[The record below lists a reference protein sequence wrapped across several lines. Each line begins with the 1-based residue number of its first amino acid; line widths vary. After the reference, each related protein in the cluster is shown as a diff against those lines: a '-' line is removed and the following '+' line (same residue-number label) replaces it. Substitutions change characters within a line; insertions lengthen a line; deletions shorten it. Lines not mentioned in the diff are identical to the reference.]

1 MRALRNRYRSGKKQL
16 IWLTLLLVA
25 IFALSAPLYTS
36 PYMLRVLQMFF
47 FSVGLALSW
56 NILGGYAG
64 YWSFGHTVFIGIGA
78 FVAGKLALILGPHT
92 SSTLLFL
99 LSIVAGGL
107 ASCLLALILS
117 YPLLRL
123 RGIYFAIAMLGV
135 AELGAELASNVD
147 AIGGGMGLMLPAIS
161 PPNMEPAVFFYY
173 LFLIVVVVITG
184 VAAWIKFSKFGYG
197 LISIREDEDTAK
209 MLGVPTE
216 TYKTLSFL
224 ISSSLIGVLGVV
236 YGYYLGYFTTASVIR
251 VDFSLNMILHSLIGG
266 IGTLIGPIIGAAV
279 MVTLTK
285 VVLGKLLDIHILI
298 TGILVITIVLL
309 VPSGFIG
316 TLKNLIA
323 RRSAMAMEAGD
334 QKEDA
339 SSQEAQAAE

>member
-1 MRALRNRYRSGKKQL
+1 MSAPQNGFYTRKKPL
-16 IWLTLLLVA
+16 IWLAVA
-25 IFALSAPLYTS
+25 VVGIFALSAPLYTS
-36 PYMLRVLQMFF
+36 PFMLRVLQMFF

-78 FVAGKLALILGPHT
+78 FVAGKLALVLGPHT
-92 SSTLLFL
+92 NNILLFL
-99 LSIVAGGL
+99 LSLAAGGL
-107 ASCLLALILS
+107 ASCLLALLLS

-147 AIGGGMGLMLPAIS
+147 AIGGGMGLMLPVIS
-161 PPNMEPAVFFYY
+161 PADMEPAVFFYY
-173 LFLIVVVVITG
+173 LFLIAVIVVII
-184 VAAWIKFSKFGYG
+184 VAAWIKYSKFGYG

-216 TYKTLSFL
+216 KYKTLSFL
-224 ISSSLIGVLGVV
+224 ISSSLVGVLGVV

-251 VDFSLNMILHSLIGG
+251 VDFSLNMILHALIGG

-285 VVLGKLLDIHILI
+285 VVLGRLLDIHILI

-316 TLKNLIA
+316 TFKNMIA
-323 RRSAMAMEAGD
+323 RRTAMAVEAGD
-334 QKEDA
+334 QKEDV
-339 SSQEAQAAE
+339 SSQEVNTEK